1 MNFMMHKNGRKAKT
15 NTNKKYTNCKVGR
28 DACETDDMLV
38 HVHVHVGATT
48 GKSWTTD
55 KKILTASSNGFAS
68 TSLDNITL
76 FLSTPFITFLIQLV
90 GRTT

>member
-1 MNFMMHKNGRKAKT
+1 MEERPRQT
-15 NTNKKYTNCKVGR
+15 PTKKYTNCKVGR

-76 FLSTPFITFLIQLV
+76 FLSAPFITFFIQLV